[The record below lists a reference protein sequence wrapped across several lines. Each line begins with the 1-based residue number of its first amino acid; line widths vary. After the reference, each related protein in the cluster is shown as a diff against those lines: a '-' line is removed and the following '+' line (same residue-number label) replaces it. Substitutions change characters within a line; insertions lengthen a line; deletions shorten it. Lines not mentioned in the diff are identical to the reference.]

1 MYWNIGNVSDQTK
14 LQTQN
19 IFQNMDQDKVSQMY
33 SQLRQESLA
42 TGSLP
47 ITIRHMESVIRM
59 TEAHARMQLRSYVND
74 DDVNLAIR
82 MMVESFVETQKYSVM
97 RSMRNVCIHSNKYY
111 KHL

>member
-1 MYWNIGNVSDQTK
+1 MLLLTVVYLLYI
-14 LQTQN
+14 
-19 IFQNMDQDKVSQMY
+19 QNMDQDKVAQMY

-59 TEAHARMQLRSYVND
+59 TEAHARMQLRSSVSD
-74 DDVNLAIR
+74 DDVNMAIR

-97 RSMRNVCIHSNKYY
+97 RSMRNVSILSVLMFVLY
-111 KHL
+111 